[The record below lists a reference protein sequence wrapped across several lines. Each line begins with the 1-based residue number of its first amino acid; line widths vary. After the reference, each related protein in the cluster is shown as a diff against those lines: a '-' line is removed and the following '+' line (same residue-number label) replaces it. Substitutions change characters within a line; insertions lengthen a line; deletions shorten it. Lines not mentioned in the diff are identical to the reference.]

1 MLTKL
6 KAQIY
11 RVRLEKT
18 IFFLQRGNNRFH
30 TSCKTI
36 EHIASLGW
44 IVLPYPLY
52 SLDLVLS
59 DFHLFRWMTDGL
71 HGQHFPSNNVVIATV
86 IQWVIS
92 AGVDFY
98 KRGMQVLAHCWEKC
112 IAKNGD
118 YIEK

>member
-1 MLTKL
+1 MK
-6 KAQIY
+6 
-11 RVRLEKT
+11 
-18 IFFLQRGNNRFH
+18 
-30 TSCKTI
+30 
-36 EHIASLGW
+36 
-44 IVLPYPLY
+44 
-52 SLDLVLS
+52 
-59 DFHLFRWMTDGL
+59 DGL
-71 HGQHFPSNNVVIATV
+71 RGLHFPSNNVVIATV